1 MAKTNVVA
9 LVKEERLDLVS
20 DIGGT
25 NSRFALC
32 RPGTLELIEP
42 RKYPNADFANLD
54 DAIAHYLGDIPYI
67 PQRACI
73 AIAGPV
79 LSDFIR
85 LTNIDWSFSARDLAE
100 KFNFH
105 HIEVT
110 NDFTA
115 LAMSV
120 PHEPEDNVFQVGSG
134 SPRPYKPISVLGPG
148 TGLGVS
154 GLLWSGDHWLP
165 IEGEGGNV
173 AFSPTNEL
181 EIELLRYALK
191 TIPFVTCEHFLSGT
205 GLTLLHQAMLEI
217 HGKPSETLTAR
228 EIGTRAKEDSASD
241 CHHTV
246 HQFCGMLGAFAG
258 DRVMTIGA
266 LGGAY
271 IGGGVVPQL
280 EHVFT
285 SSSFRQR
292 FEDKGRFYDYIKGV
306 PTYVLLSHS
315 RAALIGAAAILNKK
329 DV

>member
-1 MAKTNVVA
+1 MVNLAVVTR
-9 LVKEERLDLVS
+9 EERLDLVS

-32 RPGTLELIEP
+32 RPGTLDLIQP
-42 RKYPNADFANLD
+42 QKYPNKEFKGLEE
-54 DAIAHYLGDIPYI
+54 AIAHYLSEVRFS

-79 LSDFIR
+79 LSDFVR
-85 LTNIDWSFSARDLAE
+85 LSNIDWSFSARSLAE
-100 KFNFH
+100 RFKFS

-120 PHEPEDNVFQVGSG
+120 PHEPTDNVVQIGSG
-134 SPRPYKPISVLGPG
+134 YPMPYRPISVLGPG

-154 GLLWSGDHWLP
+154 GLLWAGDHWLP
-165 IEGEGGNV
+165 MEGEGGNV

-181 EIELLRYALK
+181 EIELLRYAMR
-191 TIPFVTCEHFLSGT
+191 TIPFVTAEHFLSGS
-205 GLTLLHQAMLEI
+205 GLTLLHSGLLEI
-217 HGKPSETLTAR
+217 AGKPAEQLTAA
-228 EIGTRAKEDSASD
+228 EISTRAKTNPTDD
-241 CHHTV
+241 CRNTV
-246 HQFCGMLGAFAG
+246 NQFCGMLGAFAG
-258 DRVMTIGA
+258 DRVMTVGA

-280 EHVFT
+280 EHLFT
-285 SSSFRQR
+285 ESPFRQR
-292 FEDKGRFYDYIKGV
+292 FEDKGKFYDYIKGV

>member
-1 MAKTNVVA
+1 MANLAVQQG
-9 LVKEERLDLVS
+9 EERYDLVS

-32 RPGTLELIEP
+32 RPGTLDLIEP
-42 RKYPNADFANLD
+42 RKYANADFSGLEE
-54 DAIAHYLGDIPYI
+54 AIVHYLDEVRGTPS
-67 PQRACI
+67 RACI

-79 LSDFIR
+79 LGDFVR
-85 LTNIDWSFSARDLAE
+85 LSNINWAFSARALAE
-100 KFNFH
+100 KLNLY

-120 PHEPEDNVFQVGSG
+120 PHEPTDNVIQVGTG
-134 SPRPYKPISVLGPG
+134 SPVPYRPISVLGPG

-154 GLLWSGDHWLP
+154 GLLWAGDHWLP
-165 IEGEGGNV
+165 MEGEGGNV
-173 AFSPTNEL
+173 AFSPTNEM
-181 EIELLRYALK
+181 EIELLRYAMRS
-191 TIPFVTCEHFLSGT
+191 IPFVTAEHFLSGT
-205 GLTLLHQAMLEI
+205 GLTLLHSALLDI
-217 HGKPSETLTAR
+217 YGKPSEVLTPAA
-228 EIGTRAKEDSASD
+228 ISTRAKQDPASD
-241 CHHTV
+241 CHHTINM
-246 HQFCGMLGAFAG
+246 FCGMLGAFTG

-280 EHVFT
+280 EHLFAE
-285 SSSFRQR
+285 SPFRQR
-292 FEDKGRFYDYIKGV
+292 FEDKGKFYDYIKGV
-306 PTYVLLSHS
+306 PTYVLVSHS

>member
-1 MAKTNVVA
+1 MVHLAVVR
-9 LVKEERLDLVS
+9 KEERLDLVS

-32 RPGTLELIEP
+32 RPGTLDLIEP
-42 RKYPNADFANLD
+42 RKYPNAEFKNLENV
-54 DAIAHYLGDIPYI
+54 IEHYCEETGYT

-79 LSDFIR
+79 LSDFVR
-85 LTNIDWSFSARDLAE
+85 LSNIDWSFSARALAE
-100 KFNFH
+100 KFNWSH
-105 HIEVT
+105 VEVT

-120 PHEPEDNVFQVGSG
+120 PHEPADNVIQVGTG
-134 SPRPYKPISVLGPG
+134 TPAPYKPISVLGPG

-154 GLLWSGDHWLP
+154 GLLWAGDHWIP
-165 IEGEGGNV
+165 MEGEGGNV

-181 EIELLRYALK
+181 EIELLRYALRS
-191 TIPFVTCEHFLSGT
+191 IPFVTAEHFLSGR
-205 GLTLLHQAMLEI
+205 GLTLLHSALLEI
-217 HGKPSETLTAR
+217 NGRPAEELPAATISK
-228 EIGTRAKEDSASD
+228 RAKEQPGSD
-241 CHHTV
+241 CHHTINL
-246 HQFCGMLGAFAG
+246 FCGMLGAFAG
-258 DRVMTIGA
+258 DRVMTVGA

-280 EHVFT
+280 EHLFAE
-285 SSSFRQR
+285 SPFRQR
-292 FEDKGRFYDYIKGV
+292 FDDKGKFYDYIKGV